1 MYCDCRLSIE
11 AKSKRKKKNV
21 FEELLVGVA
30 TTPNTIFQVRTLD
43 YIFLFMTWLFQ
54 YAPSSLE
61 FC

>member
-1 MYCDCRLSIE
+1 VIVGCQLRQSQKE
-11 AKSKRKKKNV
+11 KKKNV

>member
-1 MYCDCRLSIE
+1 MQSQKER
-11 AKSKRKKKNV
+11 KKNV
-21 FEELLVGVA
+21 FEELPVGVA
-30 TTPNTIFQVRTLD
+30 TTPNTILQVRTLD